1 MPKTNLAQCF
11 KVSMTSAEGKRI
23 VDAFHKTTSRHRCT
37 ITKLERIQNV
47 AQWQS
52 YAVKRIQIMHR
63 NGEGDTTAMDES
75 LLEIPIAFH
84 GSDQDTVPKI
94 IQQGFNRS
102 FCGKNAVR
110 YGKGVYFARDSS
122 YSSNDTYS
130 RPDADG
136 VKRMIVCKVRAAV
149 RAWNA
154 LSMSLGG
161 EGGGGIWPVGLPLID
176 VWLAFFRACHHPS
189 RPFCPGAVRHVL
201 PRQERPAHPGRARSH
216 HQPALRRD
224 SQRHGRSHH
233 VDHLPRR
240 PGLPSL

>member
-1 MPKTNLAQCF
+1 MLDHAGSPLYTTTPNRSWFPSTKCKNPDQTTLAKFQASLGAGGTDALKPPPEWDPMPKTNLAQCF

-136 VKRMIVCKVRAAV
+136 VKRMIVCKVRWFGNG
-149 RAWNA
+149 R
-154 LSMSLGG
+154 
-161 EGGGGIWPVGLPLID
+161 
-176 VWLAFFRACHHPS
+176 FRM
-189 RPFCPGAVRHVL
+189 F
-201 PRQERPAHPGRARSH
+201 
-216 HQPALRRD
+216 
-224 SQRHGRSHH
+224 
-233 VDHLPRR
+233 
-240 PGLPSL
+240 